1 MKKLMTE
8 WRKAKKALLT
18 EAAPWPAEGGESL
31 EATMRGIM
39 NNLGRVEVNDKVWRF
54 LIQQI
59 KKSIAKKE
67 IDGYP
72 KLKDAMVIFTDAL
85 MPKHV
90 KKGTK
95 KASAADAAGK
105 GGGRGPGKRHNVT
118 VRNGKCLA
126 KGKSL
131 GDVSGAQATPADFAK
146 CKAANKRRGMTIN
159 CRSAARAA
167 AQNRACAALANKT

>member
-31 EATMRGIM
+31 EVTMRGIM
-39 NNLGRVEVNDKVWRF
+39 NRLGRVEVNDKVWSF

-105 GGGRGPGKRHNVT
+105 GG
-118 VRNGKCLA
+118 A
-126 KGKSL
+126 KGKGAGAAPAKSAADKCKVHPKNREEAQQMYSAYL
-131 GDVSGAQATPADFAK
+131 KAQSGAKEVIFDQYCIAG
-146 CKAANKRRGMTIN
+146 KRRETVQFENGVQLI
-159 CRSAARAA
+159 
-167 AQNRACAALANKT
+167 LK